1 MVDKP
6 KDDNAFEDADF
17 EDLDALEDDDLGD
30 ENWDDDLGGTGAA
43 DESGGGDDDGEPRIR
58 GEKTFVQKNF
68 MLIVG
73 AVVVV
78 FGGLVGVA
86 FMGGGSPAPLPD
98 EQAAA
103 PGDSLPDAP
112 TTTAY
117 EDGADMPPMPAPIN
131 PEQADGALTPMPMP
145 GDLQDTELAELNVEE
160 VPAQPPSGTTPQGEE
175 PFDYRSNQQ
184 RENSDE
190 PAPKNAAEQ
199 LNQAFKQRTETDPV
213 APASTSGDTLIDS
226 EGNIIA
232 MPAPVIPDE
241 EKAQEQQQPAQAP
254 VEPAPTLQASE
265 PSPQLEAQNTQIE
278 SLQSKLATQE
288 SQIAESEKAAKA
300 LEDSLKSKDEEI
312 AALSKKIEEL
322 EQKLASAERAPASAS
337 EKAASAPKAA
347 KQPAAPAAEKPA
359 AKKAAA
365 PAPQQAKA
373 PAAAPVKVTSWE
385 LKAAQ
390 PGKAVLASRSTGD
403 TRNVSVGDTV
413 DGLGK
418 ITAISNETGRWTVRG
433 TKGQVIR

>member
-30 ENWDDDLGGTGAA
+30 ENWDDDLSGTGAA
-43 DESGGGDDDGEPRIR
+43 DDSGGGDDDSEPRAPR
-58 GEKTFVQKNF
+58 EKTFVQKNF

-73 AVVVV
+73 AGVVV
-78 FGGLVGVA
+78 FGGLVGIA
-86 FMGGGSPAPLPD
+86 FMGGGSPSPLPD

-103 PGDSLPDAP
+103 PGDALPDAP
-112 TTTAY
+112 ATTAY

-145 GDLQDTELAELNVEE
+145 GDLQDTELAELNVDE

-175 PFDYRSNQQ
+175 PFDYRSNEQ

-199 LNQAFKQRTETDPV
+199 LNAAFKQRTETDPV
-213 APASTSGDTLIDS
+213 APVPADSGTLIDS

-232 MPAPVIPDE
+232 MPAPVIPEEQPE
-241 EKAQEQQQPAQAP
+241 EKPAAA
-254 VEPAPTLQASE
+254 ESAPTLSAAQ
-265 PSPQLEAQNTQIE
+265 PSPQLEAQKTEIE
-278 SLQSKLATQE
+278 SLQSKLTTQE
-288 SQIAESEKAAKA
+288 TQIAESEKATQA

-322 EQKLASAERAPASAS
+322 EQKLASAEHAPAP

-347 KQPAAPAAEKPA
+347 KPASAPAAGKPA
-359 AKKAAA
+359 AKKAPAA
-365 PAPQQAKA
+365 TTTAKA
-373 PAAAPVKVTSWE
+373 PAAAPAKVVSWE

>member
-30 ENWDDDLGGTGAA
+30 ENWDDDLSGTGAA
-43 DESGGGDDDGEPRIR
+43 DDSSGGDDDDSEPRAPR
-58 GEKTFVQKNF
+58 EKTFVQKNF

-73 AVVVV
+73 AVVIV
-78 FGGLVGVA
+78 FGGLVGIA
-86 FMGGGSPAPLPD
+86 FMGGGSPSPLPD

-103 PGDSLPDAP
+103 PGDALPDAP
-112 TTTAY
+112 ATTAY

-145 GDLQDTELAELNVEE
+145 GDLQDTELAELDVDE

-175 PFDYRSNQQ
+175 PFDYRSNEQ

-199 LNQAFKQRTETDPV
+199 LNAAFKQRTETDSV
-213 APASTSGDTLIDS
+213 APAPADSGSLMDS

-232 MPAPVIPDE
+232 MPAPVIPE
-241 EKAQEQQQPAQAP
+241 EQPAEKPAP
-254 VEPAPTLQASE
+254 VEPAPTLQAPAE
-265 PSPQLEAQNTQIE
+265 PSPQLEAQKTEIE
-278 SLQSKLATQE
+278 SLQSKLTTQE
-288 SQIAESEKAAKA
+288 SQIAESEKAAQA
-300 LEDSLKSKDEEI
+300 LEDSLKSKNEEI

-322 EQKLASAERAPASAS
+322 EQKLASAERAPAAAP
-337 EKAASAPKAA
+337 EKAASTPKAA
-347 KQPAAPAAEKPA
+347 KPAPAAEKPA
-359 AKKAAA
+359 AKKAPAA
-365 PAPQQAKA
+365 TTTAKA
-373 PAAAPVKVTSWE
+373 PAAAAATAKVVSWE

>member
-1 MVDKP
+1 MAEKP

-30 ENWDDDLGGTGAA
+30 ESWDDDLGESGAA
-43 DESGGGDDDGEPRIR
+43 DDAGGGDDEEPRAP

-78 FGGLVGVA
+78 FGGLVGIA

-103 PGDSLPDAP
+103 PGDALPDAP
-112 TTTAY
+112 AITAY

-131 PEQADGALTPMPMP
+131 PGQEADGALTPMPMP

-160 VPAQPPSGTTPQGEE
+160 IPAAPAGATTPQGEA
-175 PFDYRSNQQ
+175 PFDYRSNEQ
-184 RENSDE
+184 REASDE
-190 PAPKNAAEQ
+190 PAPKNAAEK
-199 LNQAFKQRTETDPV
+199 LNEAFKQRTETDPV
-213 APASTSGDTLIDS
+213 APAPADSGTLIDG
-226 EGNIIA
+226 EGNVIA
-232 MPAPVIPDE
+232 MPAPVLVDE
-241 EKAQEQQQPAQAP
+241 PPA
-254 VEPAPTLQASE
+254 E
-265 PSPQLEAQNTQIE
+265 PSPLLEAQKTEIE
-278 SLQSKLATQE
+278 SLQSKLTTQE
-288 SQIAESEKAAKA
+288 TRIAESEKATQA
-300 LEDSLKSKDEEI
+300 LEDSLKSKDGEI

-322 EQKLASAERAPASAS
+322 EQKLADAERAPAP

-347 KQPAAPAAEKPA
+347 KQAAAPDAEKPA
-359 AKKAAA
+359 AKKAPAA
-365 PAPQQAKA
+365 ATTAKA
-373 PAAAPVKVTSWE
+373 PAAAPAKVVSWE

-418 ITAISNETGRWTVRG
+418 ITAISNESGRWTVRG

>member
-30 ENWDDDLGGTGAA
+30 ETWDDDLGGADAA
-43 DESGGGDDDGEPRIR
+43 DDAGGGDDDEPRAP

-78 FGGLVGVA
+78 FGGLIAVA
-86 FMGGGSPAPLPD
+86 FMGGGSPSPLPD

-103 PGDSLPDAP
+103 PGDALPDAP
-112 TTTAY
+112 AATAY

-131 PEQADGALTPMPMP
+131 PQQADGALTPMPMP
-145 GDLQDTELAELNVEE
+145 GDLQDTQLAELDVDE
-160 VPAQPPSGTTPQGEE
+160 VPAQPPSGTVPQGEE
-175 PFDYRSNQQ
+175 PFDYRSTEQ
-184 RENSDE
+184 REGSDE
-190 PAPKNAAEQ
+190 PAPKNAAEK
-199 LNQAFKQRTETDPV
+199 LSAEFKNRTETDPV
-213 APASTSGDTLIDS
+213 APVHTPSETLIDG

-232 MPAPVIPDE
+232 MPAPVIPE
-241 EKAQEQQQPAQAP
+241 ENKAGQQQQPAPAAA
-254 VEPAPTLQASE
+254 EPAPTLQASA
-265 PSPQLEAQNTQIE
+265 PSPQLEAQNTRIE
-278 SLQSKLATQE
+278 SLQSQLTTQE
-288 SQIAESEKAAKA
+288 SRAAEAEKATKA

-322 EQKLASAERAPASAS
+322 EQKLASAERAPAP
-337 EKAASAPKAA
+337 EKQASAPKAA
-347 KQPAAPAAEKPA
+347 KPASAPAAEKPA
-359 AKKAAA
+359 AKQTAS

-373 PAAAPVKVTSWE
+373 PAAPARVVSWE

-390 PGKAVLASRSTGD
+390 PGKAVLESRSTGD